1 MCYINSV
8 ITRERFVNTFC
19 ENFSIIRRY
28 NLIKAKVFHISA
40 DIKYKRQCTH
50 CRKPIIRKGKTDM
63 EIAKVAEQAAV
74 TAQTVPKTSVQTT
87 AEKTNSTLATDNAD
101 KYVKSEETFTPA
113 YTKKSA
119 QKKEV
124 DNTDKSQFRTVA
136 QSKADHLASVVETL
150 ISHQASNADSKSAK
164 KIELSDDLKS
174 QIEEATG
181 KKTESDETSTEDYWG
196 AEATA
201 KRMFEFAK
209 NLAGNDSKYAEKL
222 KDAFIKGFGLAEKAY
237 GGKGKLPQVCYDT
250 YDKVIDMF
258 DSWSKEKVDDA
269 TDKADSKDTVKVEE
283 GKKSEA
289 SAQ

>member
-1 MCYINSV
+1 
-8 ITRERFVNTFC
+8 
-19 ENFSIIRRY
+19 
-28 NLIKAKVFHISA
+28 
-40 DIKYKRQCTH
+40 
-50 CRKPIIRKGKTDM
+50 M

-74 TAQTVPKTSVQTT
+74 TAQTAPKTSVQTT
-87 AEKTNSTLATDNAD
+87 AEKTNSTLAADNAD

-150 ISHQASNADSKSAK
+150 ISHQASNASTKNTK
-164 KIELSDDLKS
+164 QIELSDDLKS

-181 KKTESDETSTEDYWG
+181 KKFESEEVSDKENNADYWG

-209 NLAGNDSKYAEKL
+209 SLAGNDSKYADTL

-237 GGKGKLPQVCYDT
+237 GGKGKLPEVCYDT

-258 DSWSKEKVDDA
+258 DSWSKEKVDDSA
-269 TDKADSKDTVKVEE
+269 DKADSKDNAKVEE

>member
-1 MCYINSV
+1 
-8 ITRERFVNTFC
+8 
-19 ENFSIIRRY
+19 
-28 NLIKAKVFHISA
+28 
-40 DIKYKRQCTH
+40 
-50 CRKPIIRKGKTDM
+50 M

-74 TAQTVPKTSVQTT
+74 TAQTAPKSSVQTAT
-87 AEKTNSTLATDNAD
+87 EKAKSTLTADNAD

-150 ISHQASNADSKSAK
+150 ISHQAASTTNKNAK

-181 KKTESDETSTEDYWG
+181 KKIDSEETETEDYWG

-237 GGKGKLPQVCYDT
+237 GGKGKLPSVCYDT

-258 DSWSKEKVDDA
+258 DSWGKEKADDS
-269 TDKADSKDTVKVEE
+269 TDDTKTGVKVEE
-283 GKKSEA
+283 SNKSEA
-289 SAQ
+289 SAK

>member
-1 MCYINSV
+1 
-8 ITRERFVNTFC
+8 
-19 ENFSIIRRY
+19 
-28 NLIKAKVFHISA
+28 
-40 DIKYKRQCTH
+40 
-50 CRKPIIRKGKTDM
+50 M

-74 TAQTVPKTSVQTT
+74 TAQTAPKTSVQAST
-87 AEKTNSTLATDNAD
+87 EKAKSTLTADNAD
-101 KYVKSEETFTPA
+101 KYVKSEDTFTPA

-124 DNTDKSQFRTVA
+124 DNADRSQFRTVA
-136 QSKADHLASVVETL
+136 QSKADHLASVVETI
-150 ISHQASNADSKSAK
+150 ISHQASSTTNKNAKQ
-164 KIELSDDLKS
+164 IELSDELKS

-181 KKTESDETSTEDYWG
+181 KKFESEDVTDKESSADYWG

-209 NLAGNDSKYAEKL
+209 NLAGNDSKYADSL

-237 GGKGKLPQVCYDT
+237 GGKGKLPSVCYET

-258 DSWSKEKVDDA
+258 DSWGKEK
-269 TDKADSKDTVKVEE
+269 TEDKADGKDTVKVEA
-283 GKKSEA
+283 GNKSES

>member
-1 MCYINSV
+1 
-8 ITRERFVNTFC
+8 
-19 ENFSIIRRY
+19 
-28 NLIKAKVFHISA
+28 
-40 DIKYKRQCTH
+40 
-50 CRKPIIRKGKTDM
+50 M

-74 TAQTVPKTSVQTT
+74 TAQTAPKTSVQTST
-87 AEKTNSTLATDNAD
+87 EKAKSTLTADNAD
-101 KYVKSEETFTPA
+101 KYVKSEDTFTPA

-124 DNTDKSQFRTVA
+124 GNADRSQFRTVA

-150 ISHQASNADSKSAK
+150 ISHQASNASGKGAK
-164 KIELSDDLKS
+164 QIELSDELKS

-181 KKTESDETSTEDYWG
+181 KKFESEEVSDKENSEDYWG

-209 NLAGNDSKYAEKL
+209 NLAGNDSKYADSL

-237 GGKGKLPQVCYDT
+237 GGKGKLPSVCYET

-258 DSWSKEKVDDA
+258 DSWSKGKTDDT
-269 TDKADSKDTVKVEE
+269 TDKTDSKDTVKVEE

>member
-1 MCYINSV
+1 
-8 ITRERFVNTFC
+8 
-19 ENFSIIRRY
+19 
-28 NLIKAKVFHISA
+28 
-40 DIKYKRQCTH
+40 
-50 CRKPIIRKGKTDM
+50 M

-74 TAQTVPKTSVQTT
+74 TAQTAPKTSVQTAT
-87 AEKTNSTLATDNAD
+87 EKSKSTLTADNAD

-124 DNTDKSQFRTVA
+124 DNADKSQFRTVA

-150 ISHQASNADSKSAK
+150 ISHQAASTTAKSAK
-164 KIELSDDLKS
+164 QIELSDDLKS

-181 KKTESDETSTEDYWG
+181 KKIDSEETETKDYWG

-209 NLAGNDSKYAEKL
+209 NLAGNDSKYADSL
-222 KDAFIKGFGLAEKAY
+222 KEAFIKGFGLAEKAY
-237 GGKGKLPQVCYDT
+237 GGKGKLPSVCYDT

-258 DSWSKEKVDDA
+258 DSWGKKKADDTA
-269 TDKADSKDTVKVEE
+269 DKAESTVKVEE

>member
-1 MCYINSV
+1 
-8 ITRERFVNTFC
+8 
-19 ENFSIIRRY
+19 
-28 NLIKAKVFHISA
+28 
-40 DIKYKRQCTH
+40 
-50 CRKPIIRKGKTDM
+50 M
-63 EIAKVAEQAAV
+63 EIAKVAEQAAI
-74 TAQTVPKTSVQTT
+74 TAQTAPKTSVETT
-87 AEKTNSTLATDNAD
+87 TEKAKSTLTADNAD

-150 ISHQASNADSKSAK
+150 ISHQASNASGKSAK

-181 KKTESDETSTEDYWG
+181 KKIESDETETEDYWG

-209 NLAGNDSKYAEKL
+209 NLAGNDSKYADTL
-222 KDAFIKGFGLAEKAY
+222 KEAFIKGFGLAEKAY
-237 GGKGKLPQVCYDT
+237 GGKGKLPSVCYDT

-258 DSWSKEKVDDA
+258 DSWGKEKADAA
-269 TDKADSKDTVKVEE
+269 TDKADGKDTVKVEE